1 MVFCGGGRCTR
12 HIFWKRT
19 MWYVSVI
26 FSCLSQRFVLPN
38 CGFSLVF
45 DITVRLLPAFI
56 VCCACRQ
63 MSLNGRPH
71 WRSASH
77 PGHVSLMTK
86 SCTDH
91 CSFTYFT
98 CSWYLLWSQTELS
111 VSRDSL
117 HLSSQS
123 LVTDDQSSSSALTA
137 SNKDSATSQ
146 VCLIVVFY
154 KVPLVA

>member
-1 MVFCGGGRCTR
+1 
-12 HIFWKRT
+12 
-19 MWYVSVI
+19 
-26 FSCLSQRFVLPN
+26 
-38 CGFSLVF
+38 
-45 DITVRLLPAFI
+45 
-56 VCCACRQ
+56 
-63 MSLNGRPH
+63 
-71 WRSASH
+71 
-77 PGHVSLMTK
+77 
-86 SCTDH
+86 
-91 CSFTYFT
+91 
-98 CSWYLLWSQTELS
+98 